1 MTTIDIKVAVL
12 VLACLGCL
20 FFGIGLG
27 MTVIPAII
35 DRIVEKSVAK
45 EKKMKDLKE
54 KDNEQRRNG

>member
-12 VLACLGCL
+12 VLACLSCL

-35 DRIVEKSVAK
+35 DRIVEKSIAK

-54 KDNEQRRNG
+54 KENETKNQ

>member
-1 MTTIDIKVAVL
+1 MTTIDIKVASL

-27 MTVIPAII
+27 MTIIPAII
-35 DRIVEKSVAK
+35 DRIVEKSIAK

-54 KDNEQRRNG
+54 KDNERN